1 MKSRRTRWAGDV
13 ARMVEVR
20 MYTTFWPVKLKGR
33 DYADNLGV
41 DGKVTLEWILRK
53 LGDKAWNG

>member
-1 MKSRRTRWAGDV
+1 
-13 ARMVEVR
+13 